1 MKESFLMYLSFNDP
15 AQLLTDI
22 ERGQLWS
29 AVFEYAKSGQEIE
42 LPLPVKIAFAYIR
55 EHLKRDNQKYKNICI
70 RNSEN
75 GKRGGR
81 PRNPN
86 NPAAK
91 LETQNNPKKPKKA
104 DTDSDSDSDTD
115 NTLIL
120 SGDVSPISAFSFEQ
134 FWKIYNKPADR
145 VKCMSKFKKL
155 SAADR
160 ELIRE
165 RLPGYVSSTPD
176 IQFRKNPLTYLNGK
190 CWNDEPA
197 APEVRKCAI

>member
-1 MKESFLMYLSFNDP
+1 
-15 AQLLTDI
+15 LTDI

-70 RNSEN
+70 RNTEN
-75 GKRGGR
+75 IKKRWDTKNTTGKTGI
-81 PRNPN
+81 PKNTRN
-86 NPAAK
+86 
-91 LETQNNPKKPKKA
+91 TH
-104 DTDSDSDSDTD
+104 TDSDTDSDTD

-120 SGDVSPISAFSFEQ
+120 SGDVSPVTAFSFEQ